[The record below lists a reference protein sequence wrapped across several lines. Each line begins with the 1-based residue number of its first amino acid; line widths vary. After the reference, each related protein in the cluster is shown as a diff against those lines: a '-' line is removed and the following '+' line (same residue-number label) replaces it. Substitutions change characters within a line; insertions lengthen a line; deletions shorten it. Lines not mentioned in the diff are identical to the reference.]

1 VSNKASLFFQ
11 DPKAQMRIGTLLAF
25 LAVRTGSEL
34 DDKAIE
40 GIKNALAQAQLDME
54 DNHVS
59 VEELVKA
66 FIGLFVVA
74 AELTETEVDD
84 IIAAAM
90 EKAAEKIDDYDEAF
104 KDTGS
109 AMASLTQLIPI
120 VLEAVAEFRAAKEAE
135 EAAEEA
141 EETEVPTA
149 EPTPSLNGAVS
160 PPKPKVVR
168 AAPKRTVTQTPGA
181 DNNAI
186 ADGRALE
193 EDQ

>member
-1 VSNKASLFFQ
+1 
-11 DPKAQMRIGTLLAF
+11 MRIGTLLAF

-40 GIKNALAQAQLDME
+40 GIKNALAQAKLDME
-54 DNHVS
+54 DNEVS
-59 VEELVKA
+59 VEELVEA

-74 AELTETEVDD
+74 ADLTETEVDD
-84 IIAAAM
+84 IIAAAL

-104 KDTGS
+104 KDAGS

-135 EAAEEA
+135 GTEEGEAGEA
-141 EETEVPTA
+141 PEQ
-149 EPTPSLNGAVS
+149 EPTPSLNGAAV
-160 PPKPKVVR
+160 PKTKVVR
-168 AAPKRTVTQTPGA
+168 AAPKRTVTKTPGA
-181 DNNAI
+181 DSNAV
-186 ADGRALE
+186 ADGQALE